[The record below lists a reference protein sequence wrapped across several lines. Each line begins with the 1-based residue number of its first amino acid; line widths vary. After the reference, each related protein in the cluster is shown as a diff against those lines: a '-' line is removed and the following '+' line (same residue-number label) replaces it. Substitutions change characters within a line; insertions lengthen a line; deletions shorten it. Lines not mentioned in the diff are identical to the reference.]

1 MLKALIGFSLVLLAI
16 QYYVAAQKH
25 DQRHLKQTKPV
36 AAQPEESSYVC
47 SMHPEI
53 ILDEPGACPKC
64 GMALVKTARPE
75 ASEFNLQI
83 STIPRFVKVGQPFK
97 LSLEIQHPKSGKR
110 VKEFHIVHDMP
121 FHLFVVSQD
130 LESFA
135 HIHPTQQPDGTFTIK
150 TTVTRAG
157 AYLIYCDI
165 FPKGGLPQVLRGNLL
180 TAGFSGDLFSSR
192 ASLTTDTVLNRTT
205 SGIRFELT
213 LTPHIPVAGKKV
225 TLNYKLVDEKTGEAI
240 RDLEPYLGA
249 FGHTLILSED
259 TKDYVHSHPTKLIV
273 DGADRT
279 QLRGGPEVSFDA
291 FVPRPGRYRIWS
303 QFQRDGKVITI
314 QSTIEAKPY

>member
-1 MLKALIGFSLVLLAI
+1 M
-16 QYYVAAQKH
+16 
-25 DQRHLKQTKPV
+25 T
-36 AAQPEESSYVC
+36 
-47 SMHPEI
+47 
-53 ILDEPGACPKC
+53 
-64 GMALVKTARPE
+64 LVKTARPE
-75 ASEFNLQI
+75 GSDFNLQI
-83 STIPRFVKVGQPFK
+83 STIPRLVKAGQPFD
-97 LSLEIQHPKSGKR
+97 LSFEIQHPKSGKR
-110 VKEFHIVHDMP
+110 VKDFHIVHDMP

-135 HIHPTQQPDGTFTIK
+135 HIHPIGQPDGTFTIE
-150 TTVTRAG
+150 TSVPRAG

-165 FPKGGLPQVLRGNLL
+165 FPVGGLPQVLRGNLL

-192 ASLTTDTVLNRTT
+192 ASLTTDTSLSRTV
-205 SGIRFELT
+205 SGILFELT
-213 LTPHIPVAGKKV
+213 LTPQIPVAGKKV
-225 TLNYKLVDEKTGEAI
+225 TLSYKLVDEKTGEAI

-259 TKDYVHSHPTKLIV
+259 TKDYVHSHPTSLIV

-303 QFQRDGKVITI
+303 QFQRNGKVITI